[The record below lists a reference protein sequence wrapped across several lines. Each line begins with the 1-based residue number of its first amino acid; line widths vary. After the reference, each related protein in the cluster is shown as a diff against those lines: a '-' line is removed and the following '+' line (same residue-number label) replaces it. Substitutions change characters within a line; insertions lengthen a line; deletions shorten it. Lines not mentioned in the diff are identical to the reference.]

1 MFFKPV
7 FSVREQ
13 SVNVSELTP
22 VGTVLARV
30 HATDADNVVD
40 RDALSYR
47 LADTFA
53 LPSASQPQRAPL
65 QHQHQN
71 VFAVDERTGA
81 VLLRQTLDYERS
93 AQHVLLVE
101 AVDSARVHTATAS
114 LVVHV
119 RNENDNPP
127 AVAVAPAFGGGGDED
142 TLLAQLVAAAPTS
155 GSTSS
160 VVTLNLP
167 ENALEGTQVARLL
180 ARDPD
185 LLSGVQCSLNDTL
198 HFKLV
203 SLTTQPSGAGTDAG
217 TDLCAV
223 NSYYTLQVTALAF
236 DREALLDPIIHVNL
250 TCTEV
255 SSSSLEAQTIRS
267 RSQPLRT
274 DVDLCVLVW
283 DVNDAGPEFEQSTYS
298 VSVSEN
304 VPVGSLL
311 LELRAHD
318 RDADPSHSHV
328 FYRLGAGA
336 LDSIHTSVPVR
347 NWFAVDTNS
356 GALVT
361 HAALD
366 REALTNIDRELQT
379 QTAAQGTASARS
391 SSSSAVLRLL
401 VVASDGVDAAAGSA
415 HSATATV
422 FVHLQ
427 DVDDCVPK
435 FERDR
440 VALVVSESAPPGTL
454 LGTFAASDCDVSP
467 AFRSLQYS
475 LSEDGVPDVQT
486 AQSVQSS
493 QHDAILKDT
502 RSERFAV
509 DANGTVTLLGALNYS
524 RQQSHTLNLVA
535 LDTRNR
541 GLLRI
546 AVFVHPNDS
555 SSSAISPVA
564 LLDAKD
570 TRTPASGP
578 AAPNPHQH
586 QQQAPTGPEYS
597 AAGQQSLRMS
607 ISLAI
612 GCAAGVLLVAL
623 VLCALWLTVLQ
634 RRDDIFYICRC
645 RRHRHRRSRERRARG
660 RRRAGCRGAGPPQPK
675 EGMELVGLRGAHAEL
690 GLGLGLGQVEDLNEY
705 GDGDEDVDG
714 EEEDDLDAN
723 ENTRNKQEQHKSA
736 SRSASQQM
744 HALYLLADDWDR
756 VGALEE
762 HRPLTRPSPS
772 LRMEMS
778 ELFATGN
785 RLSKLHIFLFSTLS
799 VQYIYTVLFM

>member
-30 HATDADNVVD
+30 HATDADDVVD
-40 RDALSYR
+40 HDALSYR
-47 LADTFA
+47 LAHTFA
-53 LPSASQPQRAPL
+53 LPSVSQPQRAPL
-65 QHQHQN
+65 QQQHQHQN
-71 VFAVDERTGA
+71 DFAVDERTGA

-101 AVDSARVHTATAS
+101 AVDSALIHTATAS

-142 TLLAQLVAAAPTS
+142 TLLAHLVAAAPTS

-167 ENALEGTQVARLL
+167 ENALEGTQVGRVL

-185 LLSGVQCSLNDTL
+185 FLSGVQCSLNDTL

-203 SLTTQPSGAGTDAG
+203 RLTTQPSNAGADPSE
-217 TDLCAV
+217 V
-223 NSYYTLQVTALAF
+223 YSHYTLQVTALAF
-236 DREALLDPIIHVNL
+236 DREALSDPVIHARL

-255 SSSSLEAQTIRS
+255 SSSSSSSSLEAQAIRS
-267 RSQPLRT
+267 PSRQLRT
-274 DVDLCVLVW
+274 DVDLRVLVW
-283 DVNDAGPEFEQSTYS
+283 DVNDASPEFEQSTYS
-298 VSVSEN
+298 VSVPEN

-311 LELRAHD
+311 LELRARD

-328 FYRLGAGA
+328 IYRLGA
-336 LDSIHTSVPVR
+336 LDSSHNPVPVS

-361 HAALD
+361 RAALD
-366 REALTNIDRELQT
+366 LEAITNMDRELQT
-379 QTAAQGTASARS
+379 GAQGTASGRSSS

-401 VVASDGVDAAAGSA
+401 VIASDGVDAAAGSA

-422 FVHLQ
+422 LVHVQ
-427 DVDDCVPK
+427 DVDDCAPK

-467 AFRSLQYS
+467 AFRSLQYL
-475 LSEDGVPDVQT
+475 LSEDGAPEV
-486 AQSVQSS
+486 QSVQSIPS
-493 QHDAILKDT
+493 SQSQPQHDAILKDT

-509 DANGTVTLLGALNYS
+509 DTNGTVTLLGALNFS

-535 LDTRNR
+535 RDTRNR

-555 SSSAISPVA
+555 SSSALSPVA

-570 TRTPASGP
+570 ARNTRTPASGP
-578 AAPNPHQH
+578 AAPNAHQH
-586 QQQAPTGPEYS
+586 QQQAPTGPESS
-597 AAGQQSLRMS
+597 ASGQQSLRVS

-623 VLCALWLTVLQ
+623 VLCALWFTVLQ
-634 RRDDIFYICRC
+634 RHDDIFYICRC
-645 RRHRHRRSRERRARG
+645 RRHRRSRQRRARG
-660 RRRAGCRGAGPPQPK
+660 GRAAGASGAGPQPK
-675 EGMELVGLRGAHAEL
+675 EGTELMVLRGAHAEL
-690 GLGLGLGQVEDLNEY
+690 GLGLEQVEDPNDY
-705 GDGDEDVDG
+705 GDGDGDG
-714 EEEDDLDAN
+714 EEEEEIDAD
-723 ENTRNKQEQHKSA
+723 EHARNQQEQHKSA

-744 HALYLLADDWDR
+744 HALYLLSDDLDR
-756 VGALEE
+756 GGELEE

-778 ELFATGN
+778 DLFATGN
-785 RLSKLHIFLFSTLS
+785 RFSTLHIFMFSS
-799 VQYIYTVLFM
+799 V